1 MRANRRRGDWCRS
14 TLGDSRNS
22 SHKYV
27 PPGGSCFRLDDLR
40 DTAMT
45 ENGYDEV
52 ETPFDAA
59 AELADDLDPASAW
72 SIVHLAGPIACGW
85 GG

>member
-1 MRANRRRGDWCRS
+1 
-14 TLGDSRNS
+14 
-22 SHKYV
+22 
-27 PPGGSCFRLDDLR
+27 LDDLR

-45 ENGYDEV
+45 ENGYDAV

-59 AELADDLDPASAW
+59 AELADDLHPASAW

>member
-1 MRANRRRGDWCRS
+1 
-14 TLGDSRNS
+14 
-22 SHKYV
+22 
-27 PPGGSCFRLDDLR
+27 LDDLR

-85 GG
+85 GADRGHDRGRRHGSAGQAPARRAPG